1 MVFID
6 SDMKR
11 KADFNGVTT
20 ASIVKQLVHKNPL
33 DDHHVIR
40 IIFD

>member
-1 MVFID
+1 MVFIE

-20 ASIVKQLVHKNPL
+20 AKIVKQLVHKNL
-33 DDHHVIR
+33 LNDR
-40 IIFD
+40 M